1 MRCGEA
7 VEPVSASTP
16 AAVATANRFTRAWDI
31 AEVCR
36 SGPTLRRMAE
46 CARCGEQNPDAARF
60 CAACGNELPPPPAI
74 PLETRKTVT
83 VLFCDVQ
90 GSTALGEQQDPEQ
103 VRRVLSRYFEVAREV
118 LRRHGG
124 TVEKFMG
131 DAVMAVFGVPV
142 LHEDDAVRA
151 LRSAAEL
158 RDEIEHLNRELER
171 VYGVRIGVRIGVN
184 SGEVIAGDTLRGHSF
199 AAGDAVNVAQRLEA
213 AADEGE
219 ILFGEMTHTLAR
231 DAVRAEPV
239 GSLQLKGR
247 SGPVA
252 AYRLL
257 GVMPGVAS
265 HRRRFDSPMIGRTRE
280 LQTLRDAF
288 ARAAAERSCHL
299 FTVLGA
305 AGVGK
310 SRLVREALAEIGI
323 RARVLV
329 GSCLPYGEGITF
341 WPVLEVVKT
350 AAGIVDGDSP
360 AEA

>member
-151 LRSAAEL
+151 VRAAMEMQAALPEL
-158 RDEIEHLNRELER
+158 GILA
-171 VYGVRIGVRIGVN
+171 RIGIN
-184 SGEVIAGDTLRGHSF
+184 SGEVVTGTAERLAT
-199 AAGDAVNVAQRLEA
+199 GDALNVAARLEQA
-213 AADEGE
+213 ATPGE
-219 ILFGEMTHTLAR
+219 VL
-231 DAVRAEPV
+231 
-239 GSLQLKGR
+239 
-247 SGPVA
+247 
-252 AYRLL
+252 
-257 GVMPGVAS
+257 
-265 HRRRFDSPMIGRTRE
+265 IGQAT
-280 LQTLRDAF
+280 
-288 ARAAAERSCHL
+288 
-299 FTVLGA
+299 
-305 AGVGK
+305 
-310 SRLVREALAEIGI
+310 
-323 RARVLV
+323 
-329 GSCLPYGEGITF
+329 
-341 WPVLEVVKT
+341 
-350 AAGIVDGDSP
+350 
-360 AEA
+360 